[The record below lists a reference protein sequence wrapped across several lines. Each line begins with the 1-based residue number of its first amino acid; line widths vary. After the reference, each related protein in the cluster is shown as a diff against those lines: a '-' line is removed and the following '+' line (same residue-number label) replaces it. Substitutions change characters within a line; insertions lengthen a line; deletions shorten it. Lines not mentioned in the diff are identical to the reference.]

1 MKNNNRF
8 LILLGF
14 LKQFDFSSEDVAD
27 YVASCE
33 ALGMDL
39 EQDFD
44 KAKNALYDILQQI
57 ELVNVQTKS
66 KAKEKASA
74 EFQLL
79 KVKEAAKRLS
89 LSEPELRKLI
99 KKEKIKTINVT
110 GGERGTRVSLEEIK
124 RFAA

>member
-27 YVASCE
+27 YVSSCE
-33 ALGMDL
+33 ALGIDL

-44 KAKNALYDILQQI
+44 KAKNTLYDILQQI
-57 ELVNVQTKS
+57 ELVNVQTEG
-66 KAKEKASA
+66 KAKEKATA

-79 KVKEAAKRLS
+79 KVKQAAQRLS
-89 LSEPELRKLI
+89 ISEPKLRALI
-99 KKEKIKTINVT
+99 KENKIKTVNVT
-110 GGERGTRVSLEEIK
+110 GGERGTRISLEEIK